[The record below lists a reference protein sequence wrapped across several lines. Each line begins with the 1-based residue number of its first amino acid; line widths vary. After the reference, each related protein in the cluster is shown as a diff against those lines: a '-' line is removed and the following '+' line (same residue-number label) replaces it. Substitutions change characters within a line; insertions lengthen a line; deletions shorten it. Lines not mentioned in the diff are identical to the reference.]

1 MTTIRIDSNVIDIS
15 EVPPDFRDKL
25 QSVPSD
31 DTQFKSYQAELIK
44 QNYVLVYD
52 EVDRFKFTFSPEII
66 RERYPPNNTDNP
78 FDPDNKTDLFDPSSD
93 LGPTIDSKLV
103 WNLDKVKNPNT
114 IRIMGLKDI
123 IKGLD
128 IQNNNQTRVQTTLL
142 GFLEKKSNIQAGD
155 IEKILVNY
163 DIERE
168 KGLQAIESNS
178 ASEITE
184 AEKQRL
190 EEEARKREELEKARQ
205 NLDAAISTEIK
216 EEHRQREESER
227 EERQRVKVE
236 TDISTEIKEART
248 REEEEEARKKL
259 DQFISK
265 EIGGL
270 EVARKRDEL
279 DKAISTEIKVEE
291 EARKRDELEKARK
304 NLDKAISTEIK
315 VPLFTKE
322 RPATPQP
329 DVVVESNR
337 QHPPP
342 KPSSPDVIIDSL

>member
-265 EIGGL
+265 
-270 EVARKRDEL
+270 
-279 DKAISTEIKVEE
+279 
-291 EARKRDELEKARK
+291 
-304 NLDKAISTEIK
+304 
-315 VPLFTKE
+315 
-322 RPATPQP
+322 
-329 DVVVESNR
+329 
-337 QHPPP
+337 
-342 KPSSPDVIIDSL
+342 